1 MATASGGADP
11 GELARRLDYLF
22 RTRLPRDAR
31 GKGFSYKRIAATI
44 NEGAGIRVISVPYL
58 CELRSGKKRNPSV
71 SQVTA
76 LERFFGVPEGFLLAE
91 APDVELDAEGK
102 LELLAALANK
112 RVLGIA
118 LRAGRLRS
126 DGLERLERALDIVA
140 QDESDGSIY

>member
-1 MATASGGADP
+1 MATASGEADP

-22 RTRLPRDAR
+22 RTRVPRDAR
-31 GKGFSYKRIAATI
+31 GKAFSYKRIVTAINAAEDT
-44 NEGAGIRVISVPYL
+44 RVISEPYL
-58 CELRSGKKRNPSV
+58 CELRLGRKRNPSV

-76 LERFFGVPEGFLLAE
+76 IERFFGVPEGYLLAE

-102 LELLAALANK
+102 LELLAALSNK

-140 QDESDGSIY
+140 QDEADGSI